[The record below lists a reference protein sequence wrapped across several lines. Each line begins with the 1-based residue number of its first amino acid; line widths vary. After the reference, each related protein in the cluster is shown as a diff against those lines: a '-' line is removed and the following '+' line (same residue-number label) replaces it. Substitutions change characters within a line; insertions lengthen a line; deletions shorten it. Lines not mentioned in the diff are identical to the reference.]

1 MSLNWPVL
9 RFLLIPSP
17 SVALNFTGRFRLS
30 GLSLLLLTFCLPSGV
45 LELLNNEADY
55 TIHPSSL
62 ALSLATFQAL
72 ARNSAEVMAMRRS
85 FVCTMSLAANHR
97 WPLGFK

>member
-17 SVALNFTGRFRLS
+17 SVALSFTGRFRLS

-45 LELLNNEADY
+45 SRA
-55 TIHPSSL
+55 
-62 ALSLATFQAL
+62 
-72 ARNSAEVMAMRRS
+72 AEQRGRLHYPPEFPRLV
-85 FVCTMSLAANHR
+85 VGDL
-97 WPLGFK
+97 PGFGKKFSGSHGNA